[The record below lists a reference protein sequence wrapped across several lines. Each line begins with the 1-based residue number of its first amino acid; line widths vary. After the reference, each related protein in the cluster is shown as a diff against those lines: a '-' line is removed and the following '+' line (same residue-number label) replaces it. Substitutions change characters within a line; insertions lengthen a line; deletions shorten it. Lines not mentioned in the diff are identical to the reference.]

1 MQALIFGPV
10 TSRRFGLSLGVD
22 LSPKDKQCNF
32 DCLYCELAPAKVVA
46 SSTNFPNPK
55 DVIEAVK
62 KGIFLHQDVKYI
74 TLTANGEPTLY
85 PHLNEVV
92 DGIKAL
98 KLPQKLLILSNS
110 STINDEN
117 IIKILHKID
126 SVKLSLDTANE
137 QIFKK
142 LDRPIEGIKI
152 SNIIDGIIKFAKE
165 YEGEL
170 ILEVLVVKGLNDTT
184 KDFKELNEV
193 FNLIKPAR
201 IDIGTIDRPP
211 AYKVEG
217 VSAKRLNELAS
228 HIKGLPISIN
238 KKAEYKTS
246 INLDKDEILK
256 LVERRPQSRVDID
269 SSFTK
274 ESKIFLN
281 ELFEEGLVKIENVA
295 GMEFI
300 CLTKQ
305 RF

>member
-110 STINDEN
+110 STINDEK

-142 LDRPIEGIKI
+142 LDRPIKGIKI

-217 VSAKRLNELAS
+217 VCAKRLNELAS

>member
-110 STINDEN
+110 STINDEK

-217 VSAKRLNELAS
+217 VSTKRLNELAS

>member
-110 STINDEN
+110 STINDEK

-201 IDIGTIDRPP
+201 IDIGTIDRPT

-217 VSAKRLNELAS
+217 VSAKRLNEIAS